1 MVKGVFIALGIMVL
15 LALIPIVVVVGIP
28 FGAFIGGYFGI
39 SSAGSRSCSDAYK
52 AIVFGG
58 LLGLLVFLVL
68 VAVAISL
75 TVTVDL
81 SQRFL
86 WLLWLSVVVFAL
98 YTASMGSLGAMYSQL
113 KKSASHL
120 KDESPTARPLGL
132 EEPLTEL
139 IPEDAGNAK
148 S

>member
-1 MVKGVFIALGIMVL
+1 MIKGVFIALGIMML
-15 LALIPIVVVVGIP
+15 LLLIPFVAVVGIP
-28 FGAFIGGYFGI
+28 FGAFIGAYFGI
-39 SSAGSRSCSDAYK
+39 SWAGSRPRSYAHK
-52 AIVFGG
+52 AIVFGS
-58 LLGLLVFLVL
+58 LLGLLVLLIL

-113 KKSASHL
+113 KKA
-120 KDESPTARPLGL
+120 A
-132 EEPLTEL
+132 
-139 IPEDAGNAK
+139 
-148 S
+148 